1 MESILNVLKVLHIC
15 LCERNDSLNRQV
27 ELRFSRK
34 LWNNMHVHKTLQH
47 THTHTH
53 THTHNTPSIAS
64 PYSPVELATALHQYG
79 PLYIRSYAWYLCVRG
94 NMYALTFSK

>member
-15 LCERNDSLNRQV
+15 LCERNDSLNRRV

-34 LWNNMHVHKTLQH
+34 LWNDMHVHKTLQH
-47 THTHTH
+47 
-53 THTHNTPSIAS
+53 TPSIAS